1 MFLFPQAKKQKN
13 KPAPGDFWECNV
25 SIAKHWLVEFIAKMI
40 TFHLKYGRG
49 FIQFSIIIVLLLL
62 NESCSAEGEDKKYIY
77 NQQK

>member
-1 MFLFPQAKKQKN
+1 
-13 KPAPGDFWECNV
+13 
-25 SIAKHWLVEFIAKMI
+25 MI